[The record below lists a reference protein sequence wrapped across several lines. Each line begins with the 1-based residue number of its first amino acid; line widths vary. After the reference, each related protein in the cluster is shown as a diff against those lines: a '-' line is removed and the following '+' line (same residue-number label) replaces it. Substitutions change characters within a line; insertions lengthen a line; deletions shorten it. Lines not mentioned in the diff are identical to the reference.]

1 MKSKISQGQRWYD
14 QKYKG
19 VYLWILI
26 WEVVFFIMLP
36 ILLVVINNFPDMNP
50 ANFKSSSNLKKLSD
64 IALVKENWADYVIP
78 TILVSGVIY
87 RVLDYK
93 QNIKTKETIQ
103 ILNKDDQHDIYEIP
117 RGALQ
122 DSPFEAEVVKVSVDG
137 KTFIVPKDDL
147 DIEKYPEESETKTM
161 VKCSNDKDSC
171 FKNLKKKVSCSIKNE
186 TPKPIKAYIVKIK
199 DMKEMTVD
207 PEDKIDG

>member
-1 MKSKISQGQRWYD
+1 
-14 QKYKG
+14 
-19 VYLWILI
+19 
-26 WEVVFFIMLP
+26 MLP

-64 IALVKENWADYVIP
+64 IALVKKNWDNYVIP

-122 DSPFEAEVVKVSVDG
+122 DSPLEAEVVKVSVDE

-147 DIEKYPEESETKTM
+147 DIEKYPQESETKTM

-171 FKNLKKKVSCSIKNE
+171 FKNLKKKVSCSINDA